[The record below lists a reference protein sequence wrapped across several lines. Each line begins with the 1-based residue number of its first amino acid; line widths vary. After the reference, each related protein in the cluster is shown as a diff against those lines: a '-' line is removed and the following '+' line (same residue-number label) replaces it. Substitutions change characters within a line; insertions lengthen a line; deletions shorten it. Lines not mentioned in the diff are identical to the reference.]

1 MTEAHH
7 KLNTTPHAA
16 SDVVT
21 ASLAS
26 RFLVT
31 LGHPWR
37 DFSTGDEAPL
47 GLHWCLAPEILE
59 GGDLA
64 PDGIATNGIIP
75 MLDLPRRMWA
85 GGTVHLLAP
94 LRIGDS
100 VVRQS
105 AVRDVSHREGR
116 SGRLIFVR
124 IGHDYLVDGMVRI
137 REGQTIVYREANAP
151 AAVRPHEENKADGAP
166 QDSTV
171 LRSVETTEAMLF
183 RFSALTFNAHRI
195 HYDRDYAMALE
206 GYSGLLVHG
215 TLTASLMLD
224 AYAKTMP
231 QGRPSFFTIRALAP
245 ISCGSRLS
253 ISGQRGPGGYDL
265 LVHDGNG
272 VTMTGTT
279 AG

>member
-7 KLNTTPHAA
+7 PGNTTPHAA

-31 LGHPWR
+31 LGYPWR
-37 DFSTGDEAPL
+37 DFVDGDEAPL

-59 GGDLA
+59 GSGLA

-85 GGTVHLLAP
+85 GGTVHLHAP
-94 LRIGDS
+94 LRIGDR

-105 AVRDVSHREGR
+105 AVKDVSHRHGR
-116 SGRLIFVR
+116 AGRLIFAR
-124 IGHDYLVDGMVRI
+124 IGHDYSVDGMVRI
-137 REGQTIVYREANAP
+137 REEQTIVYREADTA
-151 AAVRPHEENKADGAP
+151 AAVRPREADDSP
-166 QDSTV
+166 QDWTV
-171 LRSVETTEAMLF
+171 LRSVETTQAMLF

-195 HYDRDYAMALE
+195 HYDRDYATALE
-206 GYSGLLVHG
+206 GYPGLLVHG
-215 TLTASLMLD
+215 PLTASLMLD
-224 AYAKTMP
+224 ACAKTMAP
-231 QGRPSFFTIRALAP
+231 GQPLCFTIRALAP

-253 ISGQRGPGGYDL
+253 ISCRRGSGGYDL
-265 LVHDGNG
+265 QVHDGIG
-272 VTMTGTT
+272 VAMTGTT